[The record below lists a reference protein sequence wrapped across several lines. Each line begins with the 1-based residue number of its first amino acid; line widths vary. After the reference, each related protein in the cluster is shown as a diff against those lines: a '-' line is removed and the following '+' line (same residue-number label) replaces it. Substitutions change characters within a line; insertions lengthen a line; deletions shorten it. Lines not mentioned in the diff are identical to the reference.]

1 MHALTK
7 EIWNLTGH
15 LARYINDS
23 HIMRHFLNF
32 EKNHKYLVPAIR
44 CPINKLIWFSF
55 LDSSLANKIH
65 LHVSGSRT
73 MDSKSQE
80 PKELYLPVSQAQEN
94 TVNSSAAW
102 AALSTTSSDIVWE
115 GLPGKVPSVFS
126 V

>member
-1 MHALTK
+1 MHALAK

-15 LARYINDS
+15 LAWYINDS
-23 HIMRHFLNF
+23 HIMRHFLKF
-32 EKNHKYLVPAIR
+32 EKNHKYLVPTIGS
-44 CPINKLIWFSF
+44 PINKLTWFSF
-55 LDSSLANKIH
+55 LDSSLANKSH

-94 TVNSSAAW
+94 RVNSSGAW
-102 AALSTTSSDIVWE
+102 AALSTISSDIFWE
-115 GLPGKVPSVFS
+115 GLLGKVPSVFS